1 MMVISNKRAAAFSL
15 LAFVVFLHPLHGRA
29 IGANQTSRRRTPA
42 IIIFGDSIV
51 DPGNNNVILT
61 TIKCNFPPYGKDFVG
76 HKATGRFSNG
86 KIPSDIIASQLGI
99 KEYVPAYLGTELSA
113 YDLITGVSFASGG
126 CGFDP
131 LTSQLV
137 SVLSMDDQ
145 LDLFIEYKEKVK
157 AIVGEKKA
165 AYITNNSEYLVVT
178 GTDDLANTYFTTPF
192 RRLEYDLPSYI
203 NFTVQ
208 SASTFIQ
215 KLYHLGARKI
225 RVVGAPP
232 IGCLPSQRTLA
243 GGIERICD
251 PTYNQ
256 AATFL
261 NSQLSKEMQKLNSTL
276 PKSKI
281 LYIDMYTPLLDIILH
296 PSNYGFVESKR
307 GCCGTG
313 TLEVTLTCNSLTT
326 FICEDA
332 SKYVFWDS
340 YHPTERAYEIL
351 MTKLAQRYGVF
362 TN

>member
-1 MMVISNKRAAAFSL
+1 S
-15 LAFVVFLHPLHGRA
+15 
-29 IGANQTSRRRTPA
+29 
-42 IIIFGDSIV
+42 
-51 DPGNNNVILT
+51 
-61 TIKCNFPPYGKDFVG
+61 
-76 HKATGRFSNG
+76 
-86 KIPSDIIASQLGI
+86 ASQLGI

-215 KLYHLGARKI
+215 
-225 RVVGAPP
+225 V
-232 IGCLPSQRTLA
+232 S
-243 GGIERICD
+243 D
-251 PTYNQ
+251 
-256 AATFL
+256 
-261 NSQLSKEMQKLNSTL
+261 
-276 PKSKI
+276 
-281 LYIDMYTPLLDIILH
+281 LD
-296 PSNYGFVESKR
+296 
-307 GCCGTG
+307 
-313 TLEVTLTCNSLTT
+313 
-326 FICEDA
+326 
-332 SKYVFWDS
+332 
-340 YHPTERAYEIL
+340 
-351 MTKLAQRYGVF
+351 
-362 TN
+362 